1 MRNKNVIIV
10 LTALISALCLFFLS
24 FTWVKTSI
32 MDDAVSY
39 ATRNGKYDPKLKQR
53 YVDSLWQQP
62 VYLGTWTLKEVT
74 EKALNLGLDLQG
86 GMHVVL
92 EVSPVEILSS
102 LAGKTTDPQFR
113 EALRQAQ
120 QAQANSQAN
129 FVDLFYQTFQKV
141 APGRKLA
148 SVFSNSTNRGKINA
162 QSSDAEVLKVIKTE
176 VEGAIDRAF
185 QIITTRVDKF
195 GVANPTI
202 QRIPGTGR
210 IQVELPGID
219 NPERA
224 RKLLSAA
231 AKLEFLEVAEL
242 QEYSASMMQ
251 VGEYLLAQEKAAKGG
266 ATVKNDTTAKS
277 DTSKSGLAAQLAG
290 TAAKKDTTKK
300 DTTVATTAGA
310 ALGKLFI
317 QLPGTNT
324 LGAVVKDTARINTL
338 LSRPEIRTLFPGNY
352 HFVWSVKGVNKTTN
366 TNEDILELTAVKKNN
381 GQAPLEGDV
390 ITDAAQD
397 YDQSG
402 RVEVTMAMNP
412 EGARKWRNLTAA
424 NVGKRVAIV
433 LDDYVYSA
441 PNVINEIPNG
451 RSSISGSF
459 TLEEGKDL
467 ANVLKAGKL
476 PAPTRIVEEAFVG
489 PSLGQEAI
497 SQGYWSMGG
506 GLALVVLFMILYY
519 GAPGN
524 VANVALIFNV
534 FFIVGILAQFGAALT
549 LPGIAG
555 MVLTMGMAV
564 DANVLINE
572 RIKEELHAGKGL
584 LEALKIGHDKALS
597 AIIDGNVTT
606 FLIGAILYIF
616 GQGGVKGFATTLM
629 IGIGTTIF
637 TAVYIA
643 YLIMWWWAERK
654 VAKGETMT
662 FETGISRGLF
672 KGMNFDFIEKR
683 KYSYWFSW
691 GLIALGVV
699 CYFINGGFN
708 LGVDFKGG
716 RTYVVQFDHAIP
728 ASDVKEALKASF
740 KGGSPEVKT
749 YETND
754 KLKITTSYLVDDESE
769 AANKIV
775 ETALNTGL
783 QKYANEHPKVL
794 SSSKVGA
801 TIADDIMQTSFVSIV
816 YSLIAIFIYILI
828 RFRKWQ
834 YSLGGVV
841 AMAHD
846 ALVVIGMMCVT
857 YLLGW
862 KLEVDGVFIAAVLT
876 VIGYSINDTVVVF
889 DRIREYLGPNPDLT
903 QKDQVIKTI
912 NASINQTMSRTVMTA
927 ATVFIVVTILLIFGG
942 DVLRNFSFAMFIGV
956 VFGAYSSIF
965 VAAPI
970 VVDFGTGKKKAV
982 AEPVAATTPTPAKGK
997 GSKKA

>member
-1 MRNKNVIIV
+1 MRNKTVVIV
-10 LTALISALCLFFLS
+10 LTALISLLCIFFLS
-24 FTWVKTSI
+24 FTWVKNSVL
-32 MDDAVSY
+32 DDATTY
-39 ATRNGKYDPKLKQR
+39 ATRNGKYDSKLKQR

-74 EKALNLGLDLQG
+74 EKALSLGLDLQG

-92 EVSPVEILSS
+92 EVSPVEILVS
-102 LAGKTTDPQFR
+102 LAGKSTDPAFR
-113 EALRQAQ
+113 DAIRNAQKEQAS
-120 QAQANSQAN
+120 SQAN
-129 FVDLFYQTFQKV
+129 FVDLFYQNFQKV
-141 APGRKLA
+141 APGRKLSSIFA
-148 SVFSNSTNRGKINA
+148 NSGNRGKINA
-162 QSSDAEVLKVIKTE
+162 QTSDSEILKVINTE
-176 VEGAIDRAF
+176 VEGAIGRAF
-185 QIITTRVDKF
+185 QIIRTRVDKF
-195 GVANPTI
+195 GVANPNI

-231 AKLEFLEVAEL
+231 AKLEFIEVAEL
-242 QEYSASMMQ
+242 NEYSAAMMQ
-251 VGEYLLAQEKAAKGG
+251 VGEYLLAQEKAKTGG
-266 ATVKNDTTAKS
+266 VAKNDTTAKA
-277 DTSKSGLAAQLAG
+277 DTSKSGLAAQLSG
-290 TAAKKDTTKK
+290 VAKKDSTKT

-310 ALGKLFI
+310 ALGKYFI
-317 QLPGTNT
+317 QMPNGS
-324 LGAVVKDTARINTL
+324 LGSVVKDTGKVN
-338 LSRPEIRTLFPGNY
+338 EIMNLPQIRSLFPGNY
-352 HFVWSVKGVNKTTN
+352 HFVWSVKGVTKTTN
-366 TNEDILELTAVKKNN
+366 TNEDILEITAVKKNN

-397 YDQSG
+397 YDETG
-402 RVEVTMAMNP
+402 KVEVTMAMNS

-459 TLEEGKDL
+459 TVEEGQDL

-497 SQGYWSMGG
+497 NQGALSMAA
-506 GLALVVLFMILYY
+506 GLALVILFMILYY
-519 GAPGN
+519 GNPGN
-524 VANVALIFNV
+524 VANIALLFNI
-534 FFIVGILAQFGAALT
+534 FFIIGILAQFGASLT

-555 MVLTMGMAV
+555 IVLTMGMAV

-572 RIKEELHAGKGL
+572 RIKEELHIGKGL
-584 LEALKIGHDKALS
+584 MEAIEIGHGKALS

-616 GQGGVKGFATTLM
+616 GQGSVKGFATTLM

-637 TAVYIA
+637 TAVFIGHFILDWYA
-643 YLIMWWWAERK
+643 KRR
-654 VAKGETMT
+654 VAAGQTLS

-672 KGMNFDFIEKR
+672 QNAKFDFIGKR

-691 GLIALGVV
+691 GLITLGIIA
-699 CYFINGGFN
+699 YFVNGGFN

-716 RTYVVQFDHAIP
+716 RTYVVQFDNAVS
-728 ASDVKEALKASF
+728 ASAVKTALADDF
-740 KGGSPEVKT
+740 KSSSLEVKT
-749 YETND
+749 YETAD

-769 AANKIV
+769 GANEIV
-775 ETALNTGL
+775 KGALNTGL
-783 QKYANEHPKVL
+783 QQFAKENPKVV

-801 TIADDIMQTSFVSIV
+801 TIADDIMQTSFVSII
-816 YSLIAIFIYILI
+816 YSIIAIFIYILI

-846 ALVVIGMMCVT
+846 ALVVIGMMSIT
-857 YLLGW
+857 FLLGW
-862 KLEVDGVFIAAVLT
+862 SLEVDGVFIAAVLT
-876 VIGYSINDTVVVF
+876 VVGYSINDTVVVF
-889 DRIREYLGPNPDLT
+889 DRIREYLGVNPDLSD
-903 QKDQVIKTI
+903 KKLVADTI
-912 NASINQTMSRTVMTA
+912 NSSINRTLSRTVMTA
-927 ATVFIVVTILLIFGG
+927 LTTFIVIVILLIFGG
-942 DVLRNFSFAMFIGV
+942 DVLRNFSFAMFVGV
-956 VFGAYSSIF
+956 MFGTYSSIF

-970 VVDFGTGKKKAV
+970 VVDFISNKKTTPVEPVVAV
-982 AEPVAATTPTPAKGK
+982 APTPTKGK

>member
-1 MRNKNVIIV
+1 MRNKNVVIV
-10 LTALISALCLFFLS
+10 LTALISLLCIFFLS
-24 FTWVKTSI
+24 FTWVKNDI
-32 MDDAVSY
+32 MDDAKTY
-39 ATRNGKYDPKLKQR
+39 ATRSGKYDPKLKQR

-62 VYLGTWTLKEVT
+62 VYLGTWTLKDVT

-92 EVSPVEILSS
+92 EVSPVEILVS
-102 LAGKTTDPQFR
+102 LAGKSNDPQFR
-113 EALRQAQ
+113 QAISN
-120 QAQANSQAN
+120 AQKEQVNSQAN
-129 FVDLFYQTFQKV
+129 FVDLFYQNFKKV
-141 APGRKLA
+141 APGRNLA
-148 SVFSNSTNRGKINA
+148 SIFANSGNRGKINA
-162 QSSDAEVLKVIKTE
+162 QTTDTEILRVINTE
-176 VEGAIDRAF
+176 VEGAIGRAF
-185 QIITTRVDKF
+185 QIINTRVDKF

-231 AKLEFLEVAEL
+231 AKLEFIEVAEL
-242 QEYSASMMQ
+242 NEYSAAMMQ
-251 VGEYLLAQEKAAKGG
+251 VGEYLLAQEKAKAGG
-266 ATVKNDTTAKS
+266 VVKNDTTAKA
-277 DTSKSGLAAQLAG
+277 DTSKSGLAAQLSG
-290 TAAKKDTTKK
+290 VAKKDTTKK

-310 ALGKLFI
+310 ALGKYFI
-317 QLPGTNT
+317 QMPNGS
-324 LGAVVKDTARINTL
+324 LGSVVKDTGKVN
-338 LSRPEIRTLFPGNY
+338 EIMNLPQIRSLFPGNY
-352 HFVWSVKGVNKTTN
+352 HFVWSVKGVTKTTN
-366 TNEDILELTAVKKNN
+366 TNEDILEITAVKKNN

-397 YDQSG
+397 YDETG
-402 RVEVTMAMNP
+402 KVEVTMAMNT

-459 TLEEGKDL
+459 TVEEGQDL

-497 SQGYWSMGG
+497 TQGYWSMGA
-506 GLALVVLFMILYY
+506 GLALVIVFMILYY
-519 GAPGN
+519 GSPGN
-524 VANVALIFNV
+524 VANIALIFNI
-534 FFIVGILAQFGAALT
+534 FFIIGILAQFGAALT

-555 MVLTMGMAV
+555 IVLTMGMAV

-572 RIKEELHAGKGL
+572 RIKEELHAGKSL
-584 LEALKIGHDKALS
+584 LEALKVGHDKALS

-616 GQGGVKGFATTLM
+616 GQGSVKGFATTLM

-662 FETGISRGLF
+662 FETGLSRDLF
-672 KGMNFDFIEKR
+672 KGINFDFISKR

-691 GLIALGVV
+691 ALISVGII

-716 RTYVVQFDHAIP
+716 RTFVVKFDHAVS
-728 ASDVKEALKASF
+728 ATTVKEALQDDF

-749 YETND
+749 YETDD

-769 AANKIV
+769 AANKTV

-783 QKYANEHPKVL
+783 QQFANEHPTVV

-801 TIADDIMQTSFVSIV
+801 TIADDIMQTSFISII

-828 RFRKWQ
+828 RFRRWQ
-834 YSLGGVV
+834 YSLGGVI
-841 AMAHD
+841 ALLHD
-846 ALVVIGMMCVT
+846 ALVVIGMMCIT

-862 KLEVDGVFIAAVLT
+862 ALEIDGVFIAAVLT

-889 DRIREYLGPNPDLT
+889 DRIREFLGPNPDLS

-927 ATVFIVVTILLIFGG
+927 VTVFIVVTILLIFGG

-970 VVDFGTGKKKAV
+970 VVDFGAGKKPAPV
-982 AEPVAATTPTPAKGK
+982 EPVVAVTPTPTKGK